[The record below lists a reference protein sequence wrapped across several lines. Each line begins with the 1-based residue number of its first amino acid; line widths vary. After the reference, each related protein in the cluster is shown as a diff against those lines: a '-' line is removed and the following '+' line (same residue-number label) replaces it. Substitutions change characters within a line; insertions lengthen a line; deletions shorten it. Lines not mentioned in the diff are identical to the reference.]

1 MDNPYLSKYVA
12 DNLRTC
18 QLKQLGI
25 LEEVDRICKKHGLRY
40 WLDSGTLLGAVR
52 HGGFIPWDDDIDL
65 GMTKEE
71 LDKFIK
77 VAQAELPDNLFLQ
90 TPENDPTVKEPIVKI
105 RDLNSLY
112 IEAGDTFNVDY
123 QKGLFIDIFPFED
136 FPTVSR
142 KWSRKMCRG
151 MSVSRGVLRKQHYY
165 SLRSFAEFFYF
176 SAKYAVCR
184 TLWAITCMVRP
195 KGTYMAF
202 SLENN
207 GNGFMHRKDVVFP
220 LTTIKFEGKEFAA
233 PADPHAYLSD
243 LFGNYMEI
251 PPKDKQ
257 IVHALY
263 IHPELIPQT
272 P

>member
-1 MDNPYLSKYVA
+1 MENPYLSKYVA
-12 DNLRTC
+12 DNLRKC
-18 QLKQLGI
+18 QMKQLGI

-65 GMTKEE
+65 GMTAEE
-71 LDKFIK
+71 LQRFIE
-77 VAQAELPDNLFLQ
+77 VAPAELPKHLFLQ
-90 TPENDPTVKEPIVKI
+90 TPQNEPDAKEPIVKI

-123 QKGLFIDIFPFED
+123 QKGLYIDIFPFVD
-136 FPTVSR
+136 FPTVPR

-151 MSVSRGVLRKQHYY
+151 MGVSRAILHKQHYY

-176 SAKYAVCR
+176 GAKFAIFR
-184 TLWAITCMVRP
+184 TLWALTCLVRP
-195 KGTYMAF
+195 KGKYIAF
-202 SLENN
+202 ALENN
-207 GNGFMHRKDVVFP
+207 TNGFMHTKEVVFP
-220 LTTIKFEGKEFAA
+220 LSTIMFEGKEFAA

-251 PPKDKQ
+251 PPEDKR
-257 IVHALY
+257 IVHATY
-263 IHPELIPQT
+263 IHPELIPEDK
-272 P
+272 